1 MAFLAIALSGHANS
15 AEPRPL
21 AVATDWLHLL
31 AGAVWMGGLAQIASA
46 GRDRRQPL
54 RPAYSRGATAVR
66 RARAV
71 WAHCRVGR
79 ASLDRGAM
87 RQALDRRAA

>member
-31 AGAVWMGGLAQIASA
+31 AGAVWMGGLAQIVSA

-54 RPAYSRGATAVR
+54 RPSGRLTPGGRPPYDALEPSGPTV
-66 RARAV
+66 V
-71 WAHCRVGR
+71 WGELR
-79 ASLDRGAM
+79 
-87 RQALDRRAA
+87 